1 MKIVVTGGCGF
12 IGSNFVELC
21 LKKRK
26 DMKIINVDSL
36 TTGSN
41 QKTLRGLKHPNYKFV
56 KGNICDKK
64 LMEKLIEDAKIII
77 NFAAESHV
85 DRSIA
90 NSTNFLKSNVQG
102 VHVILE
108 ILRKRKNVKFLQIST
123 DEVYGEVLRGK
134 ANENRGIN
142 PSNPYSAT
150 KASAEMFIKSYAR
163 TYDLDT
169 IITRSSNNY
178 GPRQFP
184 EKLIPKAVLSALKN
198 VSIPIHGSGS
208 SKRQW
213 IHVSDNCDAI
223 LKIIDN
229 WKSGSV
235 YNIGGHY
242 EDTNLNVVKKILKI
256 IGKSEKLLSF
266 VNERPGQDKR
276 YSISSSLIERQLGFK
291 PKIDFSKGLK
301 LTINWYKENEK
312 WWKGLSFNKIKNPV
326 PWIK

>member
-1 MKIVVTGGCGF
+1 MKIVVTGGRGF

-26 DMKIINVDSL
+26 DVKIINVDSL

-41 QKTLRGLKHPNYKFV
+41 QKTLGSLKHPNYKFV

-184 EKLIPKAVLSALKN
+184 EKLIPKAILSALKN
-198 VSIPIHGSGS
+198 ISIPIHGRGS

-213 IHVSDNCDAI
+213 IHVFDNCDAI

-242 EDTNLNVVKKILKI
+242 EDTNLNVVKKILKFMD
-256 IGKSEKLLSF
+256 KSDNLISF
-266 VNERPGQDKR
+266 VKDRPGQDKR
-276 YSISSSLIERQLGFK
+276 YAINSCLIENELGFIT
-291 PKIDFSKGLK
+291 KISFEKGLES
-301 LTINWYKENEK
+301 TIQWYLKNKNWWQNLVFK
-312 WWKGLSFNKIKNPV
+312 KIKNPT
-326 PWIK
+326 PWLN

>member
-26 DMKIINVDSL
+26 DVKIINVDSL

-90 NSTNFLKSNVQG
+90 NSTNFLKSNIQG

-184 EKLIPKAVLSALKN
+184 EKLIPKAILSALKN
-198 VSIPIHGSGS
+198 VSIPIHGNGS

-213 IHVSDNCDAI
+213 IHVFDNCDAI

-229 WKSGSV
+229 WKSGSI

-242 EDTNLNVVKKILKI
+242 EDTNLNVVKKILKLI
-256 IGKSEKLLSF
+256 DKSDNLISF
-266 VNERPGQDKR
+266 VKDRPGQDKR
-276 YSISSSLIERQLGFK
+276 YAINSCLIENELGFIT
-291 PKIDFSKGLK
+291 KISFEKGLES
-301 LTINWYKENEK
+301 TIQWYLKNKNWWQNLVFK
-312 WWKGLSFNKIKNPV
+312 KIKNPT
-326 PWIK
+326 PWLN